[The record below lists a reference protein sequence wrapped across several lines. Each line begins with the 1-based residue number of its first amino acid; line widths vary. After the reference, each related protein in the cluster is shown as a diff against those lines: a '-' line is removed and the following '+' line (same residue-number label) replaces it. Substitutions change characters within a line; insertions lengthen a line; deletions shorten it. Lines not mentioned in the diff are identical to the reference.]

1 MRPRGDFITASE
13 KDVAPDGI
21 TAGISGIYSGF
32 PVSGGTTAGTDEF
45 LEGNIFG
52 RRYSAGVG
60 RASL

>member
-21 TAGISGIYSGF
+21 TAGISSIHSGF
-32 PVSGGTTAGTDEF
+32 PVSGGTASGTDGF
-45 LEGNIFG
+45 FTGNISG
-52 RRYSAGVG
+52 WWYSAGVG